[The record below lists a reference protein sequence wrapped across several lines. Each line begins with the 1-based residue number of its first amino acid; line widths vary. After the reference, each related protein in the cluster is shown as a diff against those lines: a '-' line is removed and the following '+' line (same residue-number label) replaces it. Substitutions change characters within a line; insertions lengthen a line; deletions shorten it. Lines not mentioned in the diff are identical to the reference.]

1 MRTLHPGKV
10 TFRGPTWYVLVTEFW
25 TTKYITLYHTKQHHV
40 EMSDHLFI
48 HENYSPTKNCPSQNL
63 GVILFVYC
71 NPVPDG
77 ANHVNELLAVANSGT

>member
-1 MRTLHPGKV
+1 MLA
-10 TFRGPTWYVLVTEFW
+10 TEY
-25 TTKYITLYHTKQHHV
+25 TGR
-40 EMSDHLFI
+40 LFI
-48 HENYSPTKNCPSQNL
+48 HENYSPTKNCLSQNL